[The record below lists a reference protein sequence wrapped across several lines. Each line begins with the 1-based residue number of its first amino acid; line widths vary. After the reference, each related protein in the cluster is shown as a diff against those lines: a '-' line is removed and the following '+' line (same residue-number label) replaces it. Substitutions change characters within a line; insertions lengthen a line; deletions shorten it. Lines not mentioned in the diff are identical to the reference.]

1 MDFLKTIPVIG
12 RLWRILMQVWTV
24 SSQTHMGLIA
34 AGVAFYGI
42 FSMFPAMAAL
52 IAVFGLISDPAV
64 VRSEIAL
71 LDEFIPTMVY
81 DLILSQLTQL
91 LSTSSSTLGWA
102 TLVSVGV
109 ALWSARAGVSA
120 VVQGLNAIY
129 DIPNRSGLRHE
140 MVSILMTLALMA
152 IAVLALV
159 SIVVA
164 PIVLTLF
171 PPLPTTALVLE
182 VMRWGAVL
190 LVVISALTI
199 IYRYGPNR
207 SRRDLRWLTPGTFTV
222 LVLWF
227 ASSWGLSYYLGNF
240 NRYNEVYGS
249 IGAVIAMLLWLYLSA
264 WLVLAGAAI
273 NVVLER
279 MARSVRG
286 AAVARLNET
295 PAVMTDAPADPL
307 RKN

>member
-295 PAVMTDAPADPL
+295 PAVGADGPADPL
-307 RKN
+307 RKS